1 MADEGRKRKMQ
12 RKKGANL
19 MKNLFK
25 KIGALLVAAVMVLA
39 MASTAFAAVAPA
51 KITVN
56 NLDEHAT
63 ITNVQIIEP
72 DQTTETGWKFSNGAE
87 ASFKKVSSWKN
98 LTDQQILWKLIKY
111 ANENASVPE
120 GTVKADVADFQAA
133 MGFVEKDLASSY
145 TSENVAANVIT
156 ATKAGVYAIK
166 ATTTDDKNYVYSPM
180 AAFVSF
186 ETYNT
191 TTGVPTNL
199 KNETVN
205 AKKTTNITE
214 KTSSEKDGV
223 VEIGKEVTYTVKTT
237 VPYITDD
244 VANVTY
250 TITDEITGAEYSL
263 AKDGE
268 NKGKLE
274 VSVKIGDGEK
284 TIVPVTVTTENGNQK
299 FVLDLS
305 TVAANRANANKTVVI
320 SYKAIVKSEVVNNS
334 VVPNDGT
341 HTFTPKTNTLYTG
354 KITMTKTD
362 DTNETP
368 VALANAGFVI
378 YREETTEVEGKET
391 TKTYYA
397 IVDKDNTKTNN
408 EYVVKEW
415 TESLDTAKAD
425 TNLIITDTNG
435 EAVVRGLDDS
445 YTYKFKEIKAPEG
458 YSVNT
463 RDSEAT
469 WGTGADQTAANRTG
483 TAAMSD
489 TKLNSLPSTGGM
501 GTYLFTIIGVVVMA
515 GAAGAFFIS
524 RRKGSEE

>member
-1 MADEGRKRKMQ
+1 
-12 RKKGANL
+12 

-25 KIGALLVAAVMVLA
+25 KIGALLVAAVMVLS
-39 MASTAFAAVAPA
+39 MCTAVFAVTPA

-56 NLDEHAT
+56 NLDSDAT
-63 ITNVQIIEP
+63 ISYLQIIIP
-72 DQTTETGWKFSNGAE
+72 DQTKETGWKFTDGVANE
-87 ASFKKVSSWKN
+87 FKKVTAWAN
-98 LTDQQILWKLIKY
+98 LSDQQILWSLIKY
-111 ANENASVPE
+111 ENNGAIVPNDTITIGASE
-120 GTVKADVADFQAA
+120 IQNALGN
-133 MGFVEKDLASSY
+133 VETNLAGKY
-145 TSENVAANVIT
+145 TPVVGSEIT
-156 ATKAGVYAIK
+156 ATEAGVYAIK
-166 ATTTDDKNYVYSPM
+166 AMTTNTKNEYLYSPM

-186 ETYNT
+186 ETYNP

-263 AKDGE
+263 AKDGA

-274 VSVKIGDGEK
+274 VSVKIGNNIIDIPALEVK
-284 TIVPVTVTTENGNQK
+284 TENGKQT
-299 FVLDLS
+299 FVLNLS
-305 TVAANRANANKTVVI
+305 AVAADRKNANKTVEI
-320 SYKAIVKSEVVNNS
+320 SYKAIVKSEKVENS
-334 VVPNDGT
+334 VEPNGGT
-341 HTFTPKTNTLYTG
+341 HKFKPATNTLYTG
-354 KITMTKTD
+354 KITMTKKD
-362 DTNETP
+362 DNKEKA
-368 VALANAGFVI
+368 VKLADAGFVI
-378 YREETTEVEGKET
+378 YRVDGA
-391 TKTYYA
+391 KTYYA
-397 IVDKDNTKTNN
+397 LVSKDDEKTNN
-408 EYVVKEW
+408 EYVVTGW
-415 TESLDTAKAD
+415 TERFDTAKAD
-425 TNLIITDTNG
+425 GNLIMTDSNG

-445 YTYKFKEIKAPEG
+445 YHYSFKEIKAPEG

-463 RDSEAT
+463 RDSVAT
-469 WGTGADQTAANRTG
+469 WGTNQTAENRTG
-483 TAAMSD
+483 TATMSD